1 MAEDNKDQKTEEPSA
16 KRITDS
22 EEKGNFA
29 HSREINSSF
38 VLLAALL
45 GFLITGEQS
54 TRNLMGSWHM
64 LIAEAGTLQ
73 LTFEELYKVVADAM
87 TGFIKVIGP
96 FLVLI
101 MVGGVTSNLIQIGG
115 LRFSTHPLIPKF
127 SKLSPMKGFGRIFSK
142 NTLMELFKSLF
153 KVGIIS
159 ILSYFIIKSHWNE
172 IPPLMGLGV
181 GEILSF
187 MGFVALEII
196 FQVLLVMIFLSLID
210 LAFQRFTYR
219 ENLRMTKQEVK
230 EERKE
235 TDGNPQ
241 IKQRIRTVQMEMA
254 RKRMMSAVPD
264 ADVVVTNPIHFA
276 VALQYVPDLMRAPK
290 VIAKG
295 KRLVAQRIKALAE
308 ENNVMIIENVA
319 LAQGLFQM
327 TEVGSY
333 VPPIY
338 YKAVAEIL
346 AFVYNL
352 KQRAKARF

>member
-1 MAEDNKDQKTEEPSA
+1 MAEDNKDQKTEEPSS

-45 GFLITGEQS
+45 GFMITGEQS
-54 TRNLMGSWHM
+54 TRNLMASWHTM
-64 LIAEAGTLQ
+64 IAESGTLQ
-73 LTFEELYKVVADAM
+73 LTYEELYTVTANSM
-87 TGFIKVIGP
+87 QGFIRIIGP

-101 MVGGVTSNLIQIGG
+101 MFGGVLSNLIQIGG

-127 SKLSPMKGFGRIFSK
+127 SKLSPLKGFGRIFSK
-142 NTLMELFKSLF
+142 NTVMELFKSLF

-159 ILSYFIIKSHWNE
+159 ILSYFTIKSHWNE

-181 GEILSF
+181 GQILSF

-196 FQVLLVMIFLSLID
+196 FQILLIMIFLSLID
-210 LAFQRFTYR
+210 FAFQRFTYR

-241 IKQRIRTVQMEMA
+241 IKQRIRTAQMEMA
-254 RKRMMSAVPD
+254 RKRMMAAVPD
-264 ADVVVTNPIHFA
+264 ADVVVTNPTHISIA
-276 VALQYVPDLMRAPK
+276 IKYDPEKTSAPL
-290 VIAKG
+290 VVAKG
-295 KRLVAQRIKALAE
+295 VGPIAMRIREIARENGVPLVEDKPLARTLNKTVE
-308 ENNVMIIENVA
+308 IGQLIPA
-319 LAQGLFQM
+319 SL
-327 TEVGSY
+327 Y
-333 VPPIY
+333 R
-338 YKAVAEIL
+338 AVAEIL
-346 AFVYNL
+346 AYVYKL
-352 KQRAKARF
+352 KNFS

>member
-142 NTLMELFKSLF
+142 NTVMELFKSLF

-210 LAFQRFTYR
+210 FAFQRFTYR

-264 ADVVVTNPIHFA
+264 ADVVVTNPTHISIA
-276 VALQYVPDLMRAPK
+276 IKYDPEKTSAPA

-295 KRLVAQRIKALAE
+295 VGHIAMRIREIARENGIPLVEDKPLARTL
-308 ENNVMIIENVA
+308 NKTV
-319 LAQGLFQM
+319 
-327 TEVGSY
+327 EVGQLIPASL
-333 VPPIY
+333 

-346 AFVYNL
+346 AYVYKL
-352 KQRAKARF
+352 KNYS